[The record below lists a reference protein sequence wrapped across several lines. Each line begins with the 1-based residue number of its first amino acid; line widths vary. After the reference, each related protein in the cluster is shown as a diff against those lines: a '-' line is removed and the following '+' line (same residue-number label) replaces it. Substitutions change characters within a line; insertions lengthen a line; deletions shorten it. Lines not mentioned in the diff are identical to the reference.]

1 MLIIDAFYQVKE
13 VPFYPYLGKSY
24 CEWKLDFVKCFFFS
38 FYRNDHVVFFFC
50 LLLYYI
56 NRFSDGKPA
65 FPSWGKPHLECI
77 IFFICCWI
85 CMLIFCKKFYIDV
98 HGGYWLVVFIPCD
111 ISVLLWYQSNTVF
124 LKISLEVFPPT
135 IIFWK

>member
-1 MLIIDAFYQVKE
+1 M
-13 VPFYPYLGKSY
+13 PFIRLRKFPSILTWVRVTVNGS
-24 CEWKLDFVKCFFFS
+24 WILSNAFFFLS
-38 FYRNDHVVFFFC
+38 IEMIMWFFFFC